1 MDPPVISGLRRVAGM
16 GSHNPY
22 PAPLSPMGIGF
33 YPFLSP
39 RGVISRQSRPLMDE
53 FPTGDRGMGPIAIP
67 IYVGFET
74 TFNSNLISYKHK
86 EHNCIL

>member
-1 MDPPVISGLRRVAGM
+1 
-16 GSHNPY
+16 
-22 PAPLSPMGIGF
+22 MGIGF

-39 RGVISRQSRPLMDE
+39 RGVISPHPRLLMDE
-53 FPTGDRGMGPIAIP
+53 FPTGEWGPIAIP